1 MINILIADD
10 YDLIR
15 EGVKKVIKRDP
26 EMQVIAEATN
36 GAEVFRFLQKHKVDV
51 VLLDITMPIRDGIDV
66 LKDISKHYPNTPVL
80 ILTMHSEKKYA
91 MRALMAGAAGYMTKE
106 SAAREL
112 IVAIRKVYEGGKY
125 VSPELAEHLIEAI
138 RKGSSQTQQHN
149 LLSDKE
155 FQIMCKLAAGESVK
169 NIAASLHVTTSTI
182 HTYKSRVYK
191 KMGLNTVPELTK
203 YCISNNL
210 LD

>member
-15 EGVKKVIKRDP
+15 EGVKKVIVRDP
-26 EMQVIAEATN
+26 GMKVIAEATN
-36 GAEVFRFLQKHKVDV
+36 GAEVLRLLQKQEVDV
-51 VLLDITMPIRDGIDV
+51 VVLDITMPIRDGIDV
-66 LKDISKHYPNTPVL
+66 LKDISKYYPNIPVL

-91 MRALMAGAAGYMTKE
+91 VRALMAGASGYITKE

-125 VSPELAEHLIEAI
+125 VSPELAEHLIETLKT
-138 RKGSSQTQQHN
+138 RSSQTKQHN

-155 FQIMCKLAAGESVK
+155 FQIMCMLATGESVK
-169 NIAASLHVTTSTI
+169 SIAASLHITISTV
-182 HTYKSRVYK
+182 HTYKNRVYR
-191 KMGLNTVPELTK
+191 KMGLTTVAELTK
-203 YCISNNL
+203 YCITNNL